1 MQSIIRNSIF
11 IASLLLLSLQAE
23 AKIIAWTPQIPS
35 ALSEFQQNPQTLAHI
50 TGNNIMIYAHPAQQI
65 QLPTFNTTKKIT
77 GKYYSA
83 AVVLPA
89 SSSQVSRLLLNY
101 SNYAGLFPTLKNAK
115 VTEKKGNISQVKYSV
130 HVPTPIPV
138 LNFRETVLM
147 QHQIDNNSISTLILD
162 APVPYGAGKF
172 EWFEL
177 SANQTLVTITQW
189 GDLNQPKGFLFSK
202 ILNAI
207 PDAKLGIPAGT
218 NAFLLEALQRRFK
231 PATAQLLNSDVISQ
245 PSLDPIAQQ
254 KIAQLS
260 QLSQE
265 PVSFV
270 LPTSNMPYAHGLEK
284 MRFSTSYQY
293 YAQTPSQLQKWLNPP
308 SFQRLFPNQ
317 IKSVQIRSLD
327 AKQIDA
333 QFNVSVGLGVIN
345 IPFDFKMRFNFI
357 SDWKNNFA
365 ANGGDLKYVRGS
377 MELSPYKQGTLLKM
391 TSAMKIDDQ
400 APFLLRAMRSVPY
413 HEMIPALG
421 SNTVFSLKV
430 KQKAG

>member
-1 MQSIIRNSIF
+1 MHRIKIKS
-11 IASLLLLSLQAE
+11 ALLLSCLVLTLPAE
-23 AKIIAWTPQIPS
+23 AKLTTWTPQIPS
-35 ALSEFQQNPQTLAHI
+35 ALADFQQDPHVLADL
-50 TGNNIMIYAHPAQQI
+50 TGNNIMIYAHPAQPI
-65 QLPTFNTTKKIT
+65 QLPTFAAPKKIT

-101 SNYAGLFPTLKNAK
+101 ANYSGLFPTLKNAK
-115 VTEKKGNISQVKYSV
+115 VIEKQGNINQVKYTV
-130 HVPTPIPV
+130 HIPTPIPV

-147 QHQIDNNSISTLILD
+147 QHQSEGNSISTLILD
-162 APVPYGAGKF
+162 SPIPYGAGKL

-177 SANQTLVTITQW
+177 GPNQTLVTITQW

-231 PATAQLLNSDVISQ
+231 PASAQQLSAGALPHSG
-245 PSLDPIAQQ
+245 LDPAEEQ

-270 LPTSNMPYAHGLEK
+270 LPASNMPYVHGMEK

-293 YAQTPSQLQKWLNPP
+293 YAQSPAQLQKWLSPP
-308 SFQRLFPNQ
+308 AFQRLFPNQ
-317 IKSVQIRSLD
+317 IKNVQIRNLD
-327 AKQIDA
+327 AKQMDA

-345 IPFDFKMRFNFI
+345 IPFNFKMRFNF
-357 SDWKNNFA
+357 STDWKNSFA
-365 ANGGDLKYVRGS
+365 ANGGDLKYVRGA
-377 MELSPYKQGTLLKM
+377 MELTPCKQGALLKM

-400 APFLLRAMRSVPY
+400 APFLLHAMRSVPY

-421 SNTVFSLKV
+421 GNTVFSLKV

>member
-1 MQSIIRNSIF
+1 MQPIKIKSV
-11 IASLLLLSLQAE
+11 LLLSCVLLSLPVQA
-23 AKIIAWTPQIPS
+23 KLTAWTPQIPS
-35 ALSEFQQNPQTLAHI
+35 ALAHFQQDPHALAAL
-50 TGNNIMIYAHPAQQI
+50 TGNTIIIYAHPAQQI
-65 QLPTFNTTKKIT
+65 QLPTFTAAKKVS

-83 AVVLPA
+83 SVVLPA

-101 SNYAGLFPTLKNAK
+101 SNYAGLFPTLKQAK
-115 VTEKKGNISQVKYSV
+115 VIEKQGNISQVKYNV
-130 HVPTPIPV
+130 HVPAPIPV
-138 LNFRETVLM
+138 LNFRETVIM
-147 QHQIDNNSISTLILD
+147 QHQAEGNSISTLILD
-162 APVPYGAGKF
+162 APIPYGAGKL

-231 PATAQLLNSDVISQ
+231 PAAAQQLSAGALPHSG
-245 PSLDPIAQQ
+245 LDPAEEQ

-270 LPTSNMPYAHGLEK
+270 LPASNMPYARGMEK

-293 YAQTPSQLQKWLNPP
+293 YAQSPAQLQKWLSPP
-308 SFQRLFPNQ
+308 AFQRLFPNQ
-317 IKSVQIRSLD
+317 IKNVQIRNLD
-327 AKQIDA
+327 AKQMDA

-345 IPFDFKMRFNFI
+345 IPFNFKMRFNFS
-357 SDWKNNFA
+357 SDWKNSFA
-365 ANGGDLKYVRGS
+365 ANGGDLKYVRGA
-377 MELSPYKQGTLLKM
+377 MELTPCKQGALLKM

-400 APFLLRAMRSVPY
+400 APFLLHAMRSVPY

-421 SNTVFSLKV
+421 GNTVFSLKV
-430 KQKAG
+430 KQKAS